1 MKPVYHISPEHGF
14 LNDPNGL
21 AKFRGE
27 FHAFYQWLPEVTPR
41 GPKRWRHCVSKDL
54 IHWNDVGSSLEPTQ
68 WYEKDGC
75 YSGSGVVDRDRYYLF
90 YTGNVRDEQG
100 GRESFQCAAVSQ
112 DGRQSIKLGPVVR
125 RPRAYTPHFR
135 DPKVWR
141 KEGHWWMLVG
151 AQTQELTGNA
161 ALFRSEDLL
170 HWCWMGNA
178 LAPDLDLRYMCECP
192 DLLEVDGKEFLMVSR
207 QSEQGPC
214 PLALAG
220 RMDYPRGRFCTAG
233 PGVPLDEG
241 MDFYAPQSFTDEAGR
256 RLLFGWLGSGD
267 AAYQLSQPAA
277 REGWLHS
284 LTIPRELFVRGGAL
298 CQRPAEELKQLRRE
312 EQQTESAGTMTLNRG
327 TASLELL
334 AEGLGGQEVS
344 FDFGSVLKLHYRPE
358 TRAMQVMRK
367 KWDAEGYDEKSINLA
382 RLDTL
387 QVYLDQS
394 TAELFVNQGEKV
406 LTFKAYFGRD
416 TGVKIGSEKKSG
428 CQLEYWRYHNGTD
441 SGLSIG
447 GPPDY

>member
-1 MKPVYHISPEHGF
+1 MKPVYHISSEHGF

-112 DGRQSIKLGPVVR
+112 DGRQFIKLGPVVR

-178 LAPDLDLRYMCECP
+178 LAPDLD
-192 DLLEVDGKEFLMVSR
+192 
-207 QSEQGPC
+207 QG
-214 PLALAG
+214 
-220 RMDYPRGRFCTAG
+220 
-233 PGVPLDEG
+233 
-241 MDFYAPQSFTDEAGR
+241 
-256 RLLFGWLGSGD
+256 
-267 AAYQLSQPAA
+267 
-277 REGWLHS
+277 
-284 LTIPRELFVRGGAL
+284 
-298 CQRPAEELKQLRRE
+298 
-312 EQQTESAGTMTLNRG
+312 
-327 TASLELL
+327 
-334 AEGLGGQEVS
+334 
-344 FDFGSVLKLHYRPE
+344 
-358 TRAMQVMRK
+358 
-367 KWDAEGYDEKSINLA
+367 
-382 RLDTL
+382 
-387 QVYLDQS
+387 
-394 TAELFVNQGEKV
+394 
-406 LTFKAYFGRD
+406 
-416 TGVKIGSEKKSG
+416 
-428 CQLEYWRYHNGTD
+428 
-441 SGLSIG
+441 
-447 GPPDY
+447 